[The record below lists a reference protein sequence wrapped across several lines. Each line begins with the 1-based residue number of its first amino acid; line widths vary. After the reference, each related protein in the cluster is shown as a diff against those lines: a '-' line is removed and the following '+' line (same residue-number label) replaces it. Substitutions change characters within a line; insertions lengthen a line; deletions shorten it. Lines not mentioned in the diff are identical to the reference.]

1 MGNVASLLPEV
12 HDRVRSVALR
22 SYPPVFAC
30 ATQATW
36 LTPGQTELPH
46 FFLLPEC
53 VTPVAMNARLRDV
66 LAPYAGYISKSK
78 DRSKEKTERSFDILL
93 V

>member
-1 MGNVASLLPEV
+1 MRWRKKKERDFRKKGLAFAPMGNVAS
-12 HDRVRSVALR
+12 
-22 SYPPVFAC
+22 
-30 ATQATW
+30 
-36 LTPGQTELPH
+36 
-46 FFLLPEC
+46 LLPEC